1 MEIDF
6 INTRA
11 CHLKLFISTIC
22 TILNIKNLFS
32 DLNPIIIILN
42 KKIDMDKL
50 YDHLL
55 DLDSDEGIRIENP
68 KGEKRIYINRNLLG
82 IYNIMVRTKKDKT
95 DNKDK
100 AKDYNNDILNEDYL
114 EEIHT
119 YDNSSHVL
127 EFLKQN
133 IDKPSIWL
141 Y

>member
-1 MEIDF
+1 M
-6 INTRA
+6 
-11 CHLKLFISTIC
+11 LK
-22 TILNIKNLFS
+22 IKNLFS
-32 DLNPIIIILN
+32 YLNPIIIILN
-42 KKIDMDKL
+42 KKIDMDGL
-50 YDHLL
+50 YDQIL

-68 KGEKRIYINRNLLG
+68 KGEKKIYVNRNLLG
-82 IYNIMVRTKKDKT
+82 IYNILIRTKKDKT

-100 AKDYNNDILNEDYL
+100 KKDNNNDIPRGDYL
-114 EEIHT
+114 EEIHN